1 MDLSELGLSEEQMA
15 GVTAYT
21 TGLKANNDS
30 LLSEKKAAQL
40 STQEALDANEAAK
53 EAAVAAEKLR
63 LSTANDT
70 EGLKKL
76 HAQEM
81 ATKIAEANG
90 LTEKA
95 QGALN
100 ERDKGSLSN
109 EILSNV
115 DERYR
120 SLVKTQLGQDIS
132 ISYGENGEVL
142 QSIKHGDTVY
152 SSVSEFLDG
161 VKDTEWKH
169 YLKATSLSGAGTE
182 QSKGVS
188 NNNASTTQSNLSKR
202 LKKANL
208 IK

>member
-95 QGALN
+95 QSALS
-100 ERDKGSLSN
+100 ERDKSSIRS
-109 EILSNV
+109 EILSKV
-115 DERYR
+115 DEKWR

-132 ISYGENGEVL
+132 IAYGEDGKMQAEIRHGE
-142 QSIKHGDTVY
+142 TVY
-152 SSVSEFLDG
+152 SSVDEFLDG
-161 VKDTEWKH
+161 VKDTEWKN
-169 YLKATSLSGAGTE
+169 YLTCATLSGAGTQ
-182 QSKGVS
+182 QSTGAS